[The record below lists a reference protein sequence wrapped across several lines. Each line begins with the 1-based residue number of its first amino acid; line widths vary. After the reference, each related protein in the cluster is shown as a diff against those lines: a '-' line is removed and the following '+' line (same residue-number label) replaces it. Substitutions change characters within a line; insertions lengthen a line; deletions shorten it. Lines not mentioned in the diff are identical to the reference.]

1 MKTANHTRD
10 SARRGAHLQ
19 PRTPPRYGAR
29 RAKPIARKDLGDD
42 MAGQVLV
49 FVVLSLMAFLAS
61 TQQSSF
67 LLRMPIWIA
76 GVGFLGLA
84 VLLALPLEGH
94 DAVFAAVRDAWSTK
108 DDPTEGV
115 LFRAFSKNAGSV
127 QRYITPLLD
136 LLIVFGAMLGALAFL
151 ALTPGEF
158 LERAFV
164 RPLAL
169 GLIGATAGA
178 AAALCIVAVSLGGPV
193 KQSQFVGLG
202 DPAKVYDGDTFWL
215 GDVSVR
221 LLDVDAPELRQTCR
235 TGDAPPVDCG
245 RFAREALG
253 AFIAGKIVSCVAKE
267 NRKGV
272 RVESYSRPLVQ
283 CEVIDGTLRTDL
295 GEWLVRS
302 GYAAAYAYDDGGGG
316 RYAALEANAA
326 AQRVGLLGQCS
337 LHPKVWR
344 SDSGARQRFV
354 RTGAVPAGAGM
365 TIGDCS
371 RQPKA

>member
-10 SARRGAHLQ
+10 SARRGADLHD
-19 PRTPPRYGAR
+19 RGHRRYGSR
-29 RAKPIARKDLGDD
+29 RAKPSARKDLGDD

-76 GVGFLGLA
+76 GAGFLALA
-84 VLLALPLEGH
+84 ALLAFQMGGH
-94 DAVFAAVRDAWSTK
+94 DAVFAAVSDAWAKK

-115 LFRAFSKNAGSV
+115 LFQALSTNAPTV

-136 LLIVFGAMLGALAFL
+136 LLIVFGAVLGVLAFL

-169 GLIGATAGA
+169 GLLGATAGA
-178 AAALCIVAVSLGGPV
+178 AAALAIVAIALGGPV
-193 KQSQFVGLG
+193 KLSQYVGLG

-221 LLDVDAPELRQTCR
+221 LLDVDAPELRQKCR
-235 TGDAPPVDCG
+235 AGDGPLADCG

-253 AFIAGKIVSCVAKE
+253 VFIAGKIVSCLPEV
-267 NRKGV
+267 NRAGRKT
-272 RVESYSRPLVQ
+272 ESFGRPLVV
-283 CEVIDGTLRTDL
+283 CEVILGNQSTDL
-295 GEWLVRS
+295 GAWLVSS
-302 GYAAAYAYDDGGGG
+302 GYAVAYSYGDGGGG

-326 AQRVGLLGQCS
+326 ALRTGLLGQCT

-354 RTGAVPAGAGM
+354 RTGQVPAGAGM
-365 TIGDCS
+365 TMGDCS
-371 RQPKA
+371 RQPKG